1 MFSPGLGK
9 DAVNGVETRGFDEI
23 TNQYALKRSFEM
35 TRKGKHA
42 KRFSCWS
49 SQEAGVSLYR
59 LDVPLVC
66 HNPGPICKGRDNHFL
81 GLIDSGRRSKRL

>member
-1 MFSPGLGK
+1 
-9 DAVNGVETRGFDEI
+9 
-23 TNQYALKRSFEM
+23 M

-49 SQEAGVSLYR
+49 SQKAGVSLYR

-66 HNPGPICKGRDNHFL
+66 HNPGPTCRGRDNHFL
-81 GLIDSGRRSKRL
+81 GLIDSGRLIDGRKDCGGLDEKPDKVVY